1 MPISRLNRREHIDVA
16 TDSKIG
22 GRSARNVKLL
32 PPTLRRDN
40 GKNCG
45 TEGCNGS
52 ANTLA
57 GAYERVL
64 LPSYPALLPVLCYV
78 GNASSE
84 HQNAHT
90 FGT

>member
-1 MPISRLNRREHIDVA
+1 MPISCHNSREHIDVA
-16 TDSKIG
+16 TDSKIRG
-22 GRSARNVKLL
+22 HSARNVKLL
-32 PPTLRRDN
+32 PLTLRRDN
-40 GKNCG
+40 GKKFG
-45 TEGCNGS
+45 KEGCNGS
-52 ANTLA
+52 ASTVG